1 MDASAYWQ
9 ENKRFVLTVGAGA
22 LVFLAAFA
30 IEGSMFDGPMAA
42 ARREIQ
48 GHKNALKQAQFS
60 AADLVTAEEENGAL
74 KAASAILVEAARFRP
89 RAEFVPDPAA
99 GPAANSYLRTF
110 TRVKEELGQRAAR
123 VGIELD
129 RSLGM
134 PELSPTN
141 EGEIVRYLEALDLVE
156 TVGDLAVRARVDRVE
171 KIQVTLDP
179 RMTSR
184 EGVGA
189 IERTKVKMNIAGPS
203 LALTRL
209 LTWTQRPGTGGRVL
223 AIDKLEM
230 TLARGKK
237 DEVRLE
243 VTFLLP
249 RVKEPEVSG
258 EAGL

>member
-9 ENKRFVLTVGAGA
+9 ENKRFVVTVGAGA
-22 LVFLAAFA
+22 LVFLIAFA
-30 IEGSMFDGPMAA
+30 IEGSMFEDPMAA
-42 ARREIQ
+42 ARREIAS
-48 GHKNALKQAQFS
+48 HKTALKQAQFS
-60 AADLVTAEEENGAL
+60 ATDLATAEQENAAL
-74 KAASAILVEAARFRP
+74 RQAAETLVEVARFRP

-99 GPAANSYLRTF
+99 GPAANHYLRTF

-129 RSLGM
+129 RGLGM

-156 TVGDLAVRARVDRVE
+156 SVADLAVRARVDRIE

-179 RMTSR
+179 KINSR

-189 IERTKVKMNIAGPS
+189 IERTKVQMSIAGPS

-209 LTWTQRPGTGGRVL
+209 LTWTQRPAAGGRGF
-223 AIDKLEM
+223 AIHKLEM
-230 TLARGKK
+230 AIARGKK
-237 DEVRLE
+237 DEVRLD
-243 VTFLLP
+243 VTFVIA
-249 RVKEPEVSG
+249 RVKEL
-258 EAGL
+258 EAPKEAQ